1 MNLRGNTILITGG
14 GSGIGS
20 GLAEAFHKLGNT
32 VIIAGR
38 RQQAL
43 DEVTAANPGMK
54 SVRLDVDD
62 ADSIRS
68 VMVQV
73 IRDFPALNVLVNN
86 AGIMQTES
94 VRALP
99 DMLNVAEATIATNLL
114 GPIRL
119 INVVLPHFHEQAQG
133 NPQAR
138 ATVINVTSGLA
149 YVPRVDTP
157 TYSATKAA
165 LHSYSQSL
173 AAQLRGTS
181 TQVIELIPP
190 LVATELTPGQS
201 ANPRALPLSEY
212 VEETM
217 RLLAEQPEA
226 SEIVVERVKFQRH
239 AEREHRYEAAFDLIN
254 QRD

>member
-1 MNLRGNTILITGG
+1 MNLTGNTILVTGG
-14 GSGIGS
+14 GSGIGR
-20 GLAEAFHKLGNT
+20 GLAEAFHRLGNT

-62 ADSIRS
+62 AESIRS
-68 VMVQV
+68 VMAQV

-86 AGIMQTES
+86 AGIMRTES

-99 DMLNVAEATIATNLL
+99 EMLDAAEATIVTNLL

-119 INVVLPHFHEQAQG
+119 TNAALAHFHGQAQAD
-133 NPQAR
+133 PQAR
-138 ATVINVTSGLA
+138 AAVLNVTSGLA
-149 YVPRVDTP
+149 YVPRADTA

-173 AAQLRGTS
+173 GALLRGTS
-181 TQVIELIPP
+181 TQVIELVPP

-201 ANPRALPLSEY
+201 ANPQALPLNEY
-212 VEETM
+212 IAETM
-217 RLLAEQPEA
+217 RLLAEHPEA
-226 SEIVVERVKFQRH
+226 GEIVIERVKFLRY
-239 AEREHRYEAAFDLIN
+239 AERENRHEATFDTVNALN
-254 QRD
+254 

>member
-1 MNLRGNTILITGG
+1 MNLTGNTILVTGG
-14 GSGIGS
+14 GSGIGR
-20 GLAEAFHKLGNT
+20 GLAEAFHRLGNT
-32 VIIAGR
+32 VIVAGR

-43 DEVTAANPGMK
+43 DEVTAANPGMQ

-62 ADSIRS
+62 AESIRS
-68 VMVQV
+68 VMAQV

-86 AGIMQTES
+86 AGIMRTES

-99 DMLNVAEATIATNLL
+99 EMLDAAEATIVTNLL

-119 INVVLPHFHEQAQG
+119 TNAALAHFHGQAQAD
-133 NPQAR
+133 PQAR
-138 ATVINVTSGLA
+138 AAVLNVTSGLA
-149 YVPRVDTP
+149 YVPRADTA

-173 AAQLRGTS
+173 GALLRGTS

-201 ANPRALPLSEY
+201 ANPQALPLGEY
-212 VEETM
+212 VAETM
-217 RLLAEQPEA
+217 RLLAEHPEA
-226 SEIVVERVKFQRH
+226 SEIVIERVKFLRY
-239 AEREHRYEAAFDLIN
+239 AEREHRHEAAFDTVNALN
-254 QRD
+254 